1 VFDKCHYTFSGFG
14 FAFAKHFD
22 ELGFV
27 VFAGCLNEK
36 GEGAE
41 KLRNE
46 CSKRLH
52 VVELDVTK
60 DKSVLAA
67 FKYIKQCTPKHGTVT
82 SAVGLSLKFVLIRNV
97 TMLLH
102 VPITLNKVIY
112 Q

>member
-1 VFDKCHYTFSGFG
+1 MIISGFG

-22 ELGFV
+22 ELGFI

-36 GEGAE
+36 GEGAR

-52 VVELDVTK
+52 VVDLDVTK

-67 FKYIKQCTPKHGTVT
+67 FKYVMNKIPKHGKKT
-82 SAVGLSLKFVLIRNV
+82 FFI
-97 TMLLH
+97 
-102 VPITLNKVIY
+102 I
-112 Q
+112 

>member
-1 VFDKCHYTFSGFG
+1 VFDKCHYKFSGFG

-36 GEGAE
+36 GEGAD

-60 DKSVLAA
+60 DKSVSAA
-67 FKYIKQCTPKHGTVT
+67 FKYIKQYTPKHGTVAT
-82 SAVGLSLKFVLIRNV
+82 SVSIKFVLIRNV
-97 TMLLH
+97 LLF
-102 VPITLNKVIY
+102 PIVVLVDCLICWRS
-112 Q
+112 